1 MATVP
6 QAWAVL
12 ELALVERRVV
22 RLRYHGHG
30 RVVCPHVLGWK
41 SGRAMCLCY
50 QVGGTTSEGT
60 LPAGPRE
67 RWRSMFVDQV
77 EEAVLTGDAWQS
89 GENYSPSRS
98 NCVDVAVVAVGSDE
112 GVVRGAGELTK
123 TC

>member
-22 RLRYHGHG
+22 RLRYHGHD

-50 QVGGTTSEGT
+50 HVGGTTSEGT
-60 LPAGPRE
+60 LRADPRE

-89 GENYSPSRS
+89 GEDYIAITLELCRRS
-98 NCVDVAVVAVGSDE
+98 GRRCRQRRRRRPLGGRAHQ
-112 GVVRGAGELTK
+112 